1 MATIE
6 QFNKWFAP
14 YSYKATIK
22 ENGMSDFKKLEI
34 EGTIKSI
41 KDYDN
46 RRVISIGPYVGKT
59 AIAAWFNKFEGED
72 AKEALMG
79 LGAGNTVKLFGY
91 QTKDGWNNA
100 TGFELLTDV
109 NADMQEPDNGRPAPT
124 SSPTPDDRKLSD
136 MMLCNVTNNGSM
148 IFCEY
153 AKNANILAEVDND
166 VLTNLFDTIADWH
179 RKNAG

>member
-1 MATIE
+1 MEKIAE
-6 QFNKWFAP
+6 FKKWFAP
-14 YSYKATIK
+14 FSYKATIK

-72 AKEALMG
+72 AKDALMG

-100 TGFELLTDV
+100 TGFELITDV
-109 NADMQEPDNGRPAPT
+109 NSDMQEPDNGQPSPAT
-124 SSPTPDDRKLSD
+124 DSKKLSD

-153 AKNANILAEVDND
+153 IKNAQLLEQVDNS
-166 VLTNLFDTIADWH
+166 VLTNLFKTISDWH
-179 RKNAG
+179 KEQL

>member
-1 MATIE
+1 
-6 QFNKWFAP
+6 
-14 YSYKATIK
+14 
-22 ENGMSDFKKLEI
+22 MSDFKKLEI

-59 AIAAWFNKFEGED
+59 AVAAWFNKFEGED
-72 AKEALMG
+72 AKDALMG

-100 TGFELLTDV
+100 TGFELITDV
-109 NADMQEPDNGRPAPT
+109 NSDMQEPDNGQP
-124 SSPTPDDRKLSD
+124 SPTPSSNGIDGMTR
-136 MMLCNVTNNGSM
+136 CNITNNGTL

-153 AKNANILAEVDND
+153 IKNAHLLEEVDNN
-166 VLTNLFDTIADWH
+166 VLVNLFDDIADWH

>member
-1 MATIE
+1 
-6 QFNKWFAP
+6 
-14 YSYKATIK
+14 
-22 ENGMSDFKKLEI
+22 MSDFKKLEI
-34 EGTIKSI
+34 EGTIKGI

-124 SSPTPDDRKLSD
+124 SSPTPSFKKLD
-136 MMLCNVTNNGSM
+136 GMCGCNVTQVAGG
-148 IFCEY
+148 IYQKLLE
-153 AKNANILAEVDND
+153 KAECAEKVDLD
-166 VLTNLFDTIADWH
+166 VLKYILDFLANWH
-179 RKNAG
+179 RENTG